1 MPEEAKINAP
11 EETTKVEAPKVEAPK
26 VSEFPKVTEPPKVV
40 EPPKVDATQKVEIN
54 AYVPTYKIKPEF
66 KKALLQA
73 VGDLPFNQIAGL
85 VNAIDVEVMDHQ
97 TLTQIVNA
105 IGQFP
110 FVRVEVLMKNV
121 SNYVTQILED

>member
-1 MPEEAKINAP
+1 MENQNLPN
-11 EETTKVEAPKVEAPK
+11 
-26 VSEFPKVTEPPKVV
+26 
-40 EPPKVDATQKVEIN
+40 VDPTQKVETN

-73 VGDLPFNQIAGL
+73 IGDFPFNQIAGII
-85 VNAIDVEVMDHQ
+85 NAVDVEVMDHQ

-110 FVRVEVLMKNV
+110 FVKVENLMKNV
-121 SNYVTQILED
+121 HQYVQQVIED

>member
-1 MPEEAKINAP
+1 MQPNTTAP
-11 EETTKVEAPKVEAPK
+11 
-26 VSEFPKVTEPPKVV
+26 
-40 EPPKVDATQKVEIN
+40 VDAGQKVETN

-73 VGDLPFNQIAGL
+73 IGDRPFNEIAGL
-85 VNAIDVEVMDHQ
+85 IQAIDVEVMDHQ

-110 FVRVEVLMKNV
+110 FVRVENLMKNI
-121 SNYVTQILED
+121 STYVTQVIED

>member
-1 MPEEAKINAP
+1 MADEKNVAAVKPA
-11 EETTKVEAPKVEAPK
+11 
-26 VSEFPKVTEPPKVV
+26 
-40 EPPKVDATQKVEIN
+40 VDATQKVETN

-73 VGDLPFNQIAGL
+73 IGDRPFNEIAGL
-85 VNAIDVEVMDHQ
+85 INAIDVEVIDHQ

-110 FVRVEVLMKNV
+110 FVKVENLMKNV
-121 SNYVTQILED
+121 GNYVQQVIED

>member
-1 MPEEAKINAP
+1 MANE
-11 EETTKVEAPKVEAPK
+11 
-26 VSEFPKVTEPPKVV
+26 
-40 EPPKVDATQKVEIN
+40 PKVDATQKVETN

-73 VGDLPFNQIAGL
+73 VGDRPFNEIAGL
-85 VNAIDVEVMDHQ
+85 INAIDVEVMDHQ

-110 FVRVEVLMKNV
+110 FVRVEGLMKNI
-121 SNYVTQILED
+121 SNYVQQIIEE

>member
-1 MPEEAKINAP
+1 MDQNANAA
-11 EETTKVEAPKVEAPK
+11 TA
-26 VSEFPKVTEPPKVV
+26 
-40 EPPKVDATQKVEIN
+40 PKVDASQKVETN

-73 VGDLPFNQIAGL
+73 VGDRPFNEIAGL
-85 VNAIDVEVMDHQ
+85 INAIDVDVIDHQ

-110 FVRVEVLMKNV
+110 YTRVENLMKNV
-121 SNYVTQILED
+121 GNYVQQVIED